1 MTRDLDRK
9 PALGERAFVGRAGHL
24 ALIAF
29 LAVFGTAAAQ
39 NRPVPDTYTA
49 TTTGMTPDGQ
59 GLRFVVTE
67 WSDDDDRFLVVA
79 TILSAP
85 EASDEVVESG
95 EPAEAAEAD
104 EADETDESD
113 EAEVADV
120 PDEPTASELLSEL
133 PSVGAV
139 WLDGSGAGYAIKYA
153 HRTATGE
160 GGELVTLVTDRAV
173 GSYSFRPWEP
183 ETSTA
188 TTSIDYSVI
197 ELRLDSSGNGV
208 GTMSLAA
215 DVSLDE
221 EADTVSLVIEDGTP
235 NILTDV
241 ALQPKPYWATDD
253 E

>member
-1 MTRDLDRK
+1 MMRDLDRT
-9 PALGERAFVGRAGHL
+9 PAHGERAFVGRAGHL

-79 TILSAP
+79 TILSAS
-85 EASDEVVESG
+85 EASDQVVESA
-95 EPAEAAEAD
+95 EPAQANEPDDA
-104 EADETDESD
+104 DESD
-113 EAEVADV
+113 DADAADA

-235 NILTDV
+235 NVLTDV
-241 ALQPKPYWATDD
+241 ALEPKPYWARDD

>member
-1 MTRDLDRK
+1 MTNNLMRPSVR
-9 PALGERAFVGRAGHL
+9 LGRLIFVSACTL
-24 ALIAF
+24 SL
-29 LAVFGTAAAQ
+29 LAVLVVSGPTSAQ
-39 NRPVPDTYTA
+39 DRVVPDTYTA

-79 TILSAP
+79 TILSAS
-85 EASDEVVESG
+85 EASDEVVES
-95 EPAEAAEAD
+95 AESVEANESD
-104 EADETDESD
+104 DADDSD
-113 EAEVADV
+113 EAEVAEV

-139 WLDGSGAGYAIKYA
+139 WLDGSGAGHAIKYA
-153 HRTATGE
+153 HRTATDE
-160 GGELVTLVTDRAV
+160 GGEVVTLVTDRAV

-183 ETSTA
+183 EASTA
-188 TTSIDYSVI
+188 TTSVDYSVI
-197 ELRLDSSGNGV
+197 ELWLDSSGNGV

-215 DVSLDE
+215 DIALDE
-221 EADTVSLVIEDGTP
+221 EEDTVSLVIEDGTP

-241 ALQPKPYWATDD
+241 ALEPKPYWARDD

>member
-67 WSDDDDRFLVVA
+67 WSDDDGRFLVVA
-79 TILSAP
+79 TILSAA

-95 EPAEAAEAD
+95 EPEEAAEAD
-104 EADETDESD
+104 EA
-113 EAEVADV
+113 EAADA

-153 HRTATGE
+153 HRTATDE
-160 GGELVTLVTDRAV
+160 GGAVVTLVTDRAV
-173 GSYSFRPWEP
+173 GSYNFRPWEP

-221 EADTVSLVIEDGTP
+221 ETDTVSLVIEDGTP
-235 NILTDV
+235 NVLTDV
-241 ALQPKPYWATDD
+241 ALEPKPYWARDD

>member
-1 MTRDLDRK
+1 MTNNLIRPSVR
-9 PALGERAFVGRAGHL
+9 LGRFIFVSACTL
-24 ALIAF
+24 SL
-29 LAVFGTAAAQ
+29 LAVLVVSGPTSAQ
-39 NRPVPDTYTA
+39 DRVVPDTYTA

-67 WSDDDDRFLVVA
+67 WSDDDDRFVVVA

-85 EASDEVVESG
+85 EASDELVESG
-95 EPAEAAEAD
+95 EPEEAAEAD
-104 EADETDESD
+104 EADEADESD
-113 EAEVADV
+113 EADVADV

-153 HRTATGE
+153 HRTATEE
-160 GGELVTLVTDRAV
+160 GGEVVTLVTDRVV

-183 ETSTA
+183 EASTA
-188 TTSIDYSVI
+188 TTSVDYSVI

-215 DVSLDE
+215 DIALDE
-221 EADTVSLVIEDGTP
+221 EEDTVSLVIEDGTP

-241 ALQPKPYWATDD
+241 ALEPKPYWARDD

>member
-1 MTRDLDRK
+1 MTNNLMRPSVR
-9 PALGERAFVGRAGHL
+9 LGRLIFVSACTL
-24 ALIAF
+24 SL
-29 LAVFGTAAAQ
+29 LAVLVVSGPTSAQ
-39 NRPVPDTYTA
+39 DRVVPDTYTA
-49 TTTGMTPDGQ
+49 TTTGMSPDGQ

-79 TILSAP
+79 TILSAS
-85 EASDEVVESG
+85 EASDEVVESA
-95 EPAEAAEAD
+95 EPAEANESD
-104 EADETDESD
+104 DADETD
-113 EAEVADV
+113 EAEVADA

-139 WLDGSGAGYAIKYA
+139 WLDGSGAGFAIKYA
-153 HRTATGE
+153 HRTATDE
-160 GGELVTLVTDRAV
+160 GGEVVTLVTDRAV

-183 ETSTA
+183 ETTTA
-188 TTSIDYSVI
+188 TTSVDYSVI

-215 DVSLDE
+215 DIALDE
-221 EADTVSLVIEDGTP
+221 EEDTVSLVIEDGTP

-241 ALQPKPYWATDD
+241 ALEPKPYWARDD